1 MFRSGPSFSHSS
13 VYSGEESLCV
23 AGKATLLCVKGGYA
37 FLISRDQVGC
47 SAWQLLGAHRKGLRF
62 SVDGVLV
69 YGTAVTLERLA
80 PPRPVTSSREDPQ
93 HFTSF
98 L

>member
-69 YGTAVTLERLA
+69 YRTVFVEVYGDCSNTRETGA
-80 PPRPVTSSREDPQ
+80 P
-93 HFTSF
+93 
-98 L
+98 

>member
-13 VYSGEESLCV
+13 VYSGEESSCV

-37 FLISRDQVGC
+37 FPISRDQVGC
-47 SAWQLLGAHRKGLRF
+47 SAWQLLGAPRKGLRF

-69 YGTAVTLERLA
+69 NRTVFVEVYGDCSNTRETGA
-80 PPRPVTSSREDPQ
+80 P
-93 HFTSF
+93 
-98 L
+98 